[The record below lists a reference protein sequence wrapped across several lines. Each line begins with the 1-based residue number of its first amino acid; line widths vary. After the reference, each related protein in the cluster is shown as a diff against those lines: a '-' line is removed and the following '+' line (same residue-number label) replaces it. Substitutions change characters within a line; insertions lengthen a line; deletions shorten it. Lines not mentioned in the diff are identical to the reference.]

1 MTLSL
6 RAAAIARPALDTIR
20 SRCSSS
26 GLPPHVGHEAELLAR
41 MIESLANT
49 AVDEIDNVESQ
60 RRALV
65 QSEKDADAEAAKRAA
80 ARHLHSLESQK
91 SLMATRIHREL
102 TTTIRHETLGAI
114 AKWFS
119 QAAGADGPLARHVH
133 RQLLDDASAKS
144 SLSAG
149 SASPSGDS
157 ASGPC
162 GFGMP
167 PRNGDFDG
175 ASKSELSDTAQTLA
189 CETMLSLQVRP
200 QKSMQLPIFF
210 IQESV

>member
-6 RAAAIARPALDTIR
+6 RAAAIARPALDIIR

-41 MIESLANT
+41 MVESLANT

-65 QSEKDADAEAAKRAA
+65 QSEKDADAEAATRAA

-91 SLMATRIHREL
+91 SLMATRIRREL
-102 TTTIRHETLGAI
+102 TTPIHHETLGAI
-114 AKWFS
+114 AKGF
-119 QAAGADGPLARHVH
+119 
-133 RQLLDDASAKS
+133 
-144 SLSAG
+144 
-149 SASPSGDS
+149 
-157 ASGPC
+157 C

-175 ASKSELSDTAQTLA
+175 ASKSELSETAQTLA
-189 CETMLSLQVRP
+189 CETMLSLEVRP
-200 QKSMQLPIFF
+200 QKSMAAEIVYTGVCKNACDQHRG
-210 IQESV
+210 

>member
-6 RAAAIARPALDTIR
+6 RAAAIARQALDIIR

-91 SLMATRIHREL
+91 SLIATRIRREL
-102 TTTIRHETLGAI
+102 TTTIRHETVGAI
-114 AKWFS
+114 AKPLTRMARWRGTYTVSCSMMPQQS
-119 QAAGADGPLARHVH
+119 QVFLMAQRVPVETPLRASVDLACHPGTGTLMVH
-133 RQLLDDASAKS
+133 RNLSFPRPRRPWRARRCSA
-144 SLSAG
+144 
-149 SASPSGDS
+149 
-157 ASGPC
+157 
-162 GFGMP
+162 
-167 PRNGDFDG
+167 
-175 ASKSELSDTAQTLA
+175 
-189 CETMLSLQVRP
+189 
-200 QKSMQLPIFF
+200 
-210 IQESV
+210 